1 MEGLIF
7 GSYGL
12 TTAICL
18 LTRHA
23 RVHQVLSL
31 LKIVPEKLQED
42 TYCGKKKQINE
53 TFP

>member
-42 TYCGKKKQINE
+42 TVEKKNR
-53 TFP
+53 